1 MTTKEKIIDE
11 ALTLFSTKGYQG
23 TSVKNIADAVGIKD
37 SSLYKHYKSKKEI
50 FDTIVL
56 EMSMR
61 MEGMSRGLGLPGEEN
76 MEKAAFGYGQLTS
89 EGLWELS
96 KNIYLYYL
104 RDEFAARFRRML
116 TIEQFRD
123 REIYEVYRKI
133 FMEDSIT
140 YQTQLFGEMIRQG
153 IFIEANPA
161 AMAVNFYAPV
171 YFLLNKYD
179 QEWGREDEAL
189 AELKQHVEEFGRI
202 YLKKDGNA

>member
-1 MTTKEKIIDE
+1 M
-11 ALTLFSTKGYQG
+11 
-23 TSVKNIADAVGIKD
+23 
-37 SSLYKHYKSKKEI
+37 
-50 FDTIVL
+50 
-56 EMSMR
+56 
-61 MEGMSRGLGLPGEEN
+61 
-76 MEKAAFGYGQLTS
+76 
-89 EGLWELS
+89 S

-171 YFLLNKYD
+171 YSLLNKYD

-202 YLKKDGNA
+202 YLKRDRDA